1 MALPRKR
8 TNQSDKREDR
18 EKKEFD
24 NKVLDVAR
32 VTRVVAGGKRMRFRA
47 CVIAGNRNGKIGMG
61 VRKGLDVADAVG
73 KATRTAEKTMIS
85 VSLVDGT
92 IPHQIYQKLGAA
104 KLIFKPASRGTGI
117 VAGGPIRAVLELAG
131 VQNVAAKILGTNS
144 ERRPAKISAHLWVRV
159 NSTTNETETDT
170 RETKTIPPQRPCRV
184 MAISC
189 GIAYGPQ

>member
-1 MALPRKR
+1 MALPRRR
-8 TNQSDKREDR
+8 TNQSDKREER

-92 IPHQIYQKLGAA
+92 IPHEVYQKTGAA
-104 KLIFKPASRGTGI
+104 KLILKPASRGTGI

-131 VQNVAAKILGTNS
+131 VQNVAAKILGTNN
-144 ERRPAKISAHLWVRV
+144 KINNAQAAINALASLRSKEKSHAL
-159 NSTTNETETDT
+159 
-170 RETKTIPPQRPCRV
+170 RE
-184 MAISC
+184 
-189 GIAYGPQ
+189 IARK

>member
-8 TNQSDKREDR
+8 TNQSDKREER

-61 VRKGLDVADAVG
+61 VRKVLDGADAVG

-85 VSLVDGT
+85 VSLVEGT
-92 IPHQIYQKLGAA
+92 IPHEVYQKPGAA
-104 KLIFKPASRGTGI
+104 KLILNPASRGTGI

-131 VQNVAAKILGTNS
+131 VQNVAAKILGTNN
-144 ERRPAKISAHLWVRV
+144 KINNAQAAIRALASLRSKEKSRAL
-159 NSTTNETETDT
+159 
-170 RETKTIPPQRPCRV
+170 RE
-184 MAISC
+184 
-189 GIAYGPQ
+189 IARK

>member
-1 MALPRKR
+1 MANLRKR

-131 VQNVAAKILGTNS
+131 VQNVAAKILGTNN
-144 ERRPAKISAHLWVRV
+144 KINNAQAAIKALSNLRSKEKSRAL
-159 NSTTNETETDT
+159 
-170 RETKTIPPQRPCRV
+170 RE
-184 MAISC
+184 
-189 GIAYGPQ
+189 IARK